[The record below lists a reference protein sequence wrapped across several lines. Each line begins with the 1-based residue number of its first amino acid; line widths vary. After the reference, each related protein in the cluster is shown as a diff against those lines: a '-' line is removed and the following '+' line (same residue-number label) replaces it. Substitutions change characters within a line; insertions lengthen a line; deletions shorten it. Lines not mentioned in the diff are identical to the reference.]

1 MKVIIIDDHLIFRE
15 SLGMLLEKHN
25 FEILACVGSIADLQ
39 RALEVNRPDVV
50 LLDFNIP
57 GFQCE
62 DFIQVIKKSAHG
74 CRILMLTGESSV
86 GSFKIMQKLKVD
98 GIALKDANTEEL
110 LHAIHQV
117 LEHKPFYDKRVSRRL
132 DEQKIY
138 PTPSE
143 AKILGLLVK
152 GLSTSDIAEQLLLK
166 HKTVE
171 NHRYNLMQKFE
182 AKSSAQLVYL
192 AGRQGFVD
200 ND

>member
-15 SLGMLLEKHN
+15 SLGMLLEKYN
-25 FEILACVGSIADLQ
+25 FSVLACVGSIIGLARELQ
-39 RALEVNRPDVV
+39 LSIPDIV

-62 DFIQVIKKSAHG
+62 QFVQLIKQTCPST
-74 CRILMLTGESSV
+74 RILILTGE
-86 GSFKIMQKLKVD
+86 GNANSFKTMQKLKVD
-98 GIALKDANTEEL
+98 GITLKDSNTEEL
-110 LHAIHQV
+110 LHAIKSV
-117 LEHKPFYDKRVSRRL
+117 LENGVFFDKRVSQRL
-132 DEQKIY
+132 QEQQIH

-143 AKILGLLVK
+143 AKILSLVVK
-152 GLSTSDIAEQLLLK
+152 GLSTADIAEQLNLK

-192 AGRQGFVD
+192 AGLHGFLD
-200 ND
+200 